1 MFFHGHQRERMNPIE
16 NVWVEMV
23 RDMDSQHAT
32 ANELLNS
39 VNNIWGNLS
48 RRPNYWRILINS
60 MTKRLAMV
68 IDVDGD
74 WTKY

>member
-32 ANELLNS
+32 ANELWHS

-48 RRPNYWRILINS
+48 RRPNYWCILINS
-60 MTKRLAMV
+60 MAKRLAMV